1 MATRLPAND
10 VDVKITIF
18 KGIKNKIKRNK
29 ITFECNK
36 NADYFFTKIKKLIA
50 AAYNKV
56 SKISFFNFKYKKA
69 MQVFLIKLLVFIND
83 LLRQVFINT
92 NTVFLALF

>member
-10 VDVKITIF
+10 VDVKIAIF
-18 KGIKNKIKRNK
+18 KSIKNKARRNK

-36 NADYFFTKIKKLIA
+36 NTNYFFSKIKKLIA
-50 AAYNKV
+50 AVYNKV
-56 SKISFFNFKYKKA
+56 GKISFFNSGYKKA

-83 LLRQVFINT
+83 LLRQVFINI
-92 NTVFLALF
+92 NTAFLALF